1 MGFLLIMY
9 SSSKSN
15 KVFRELYLELCSYS
29 QTSNDGVDGVYGVV
43 GKWSIVVVVNKLS
56 II

>member
-43 GKWSIVVVVNKLS
+43 GKWSVVVVVNKLS